1 MTLPKDPRPRVT
13 LYNIKINGKRL
24 SIDEMYRVAHAYRLD
39 SVAEFVRD
47 NYVVNSNYAAR
58 MIALRVLRLMDE
70 EDLTESEVLT
80 FLEVDERLIRPRRKP
95 R

>member
-24 SIDEMYRVAHAYRLD
+24 SIDEMYRIAHTYMVD
-39 SVAEFVRD
+39 SLAEYVRE

-70 EDLTESEVLT
+70 ANLTESDALT
-80 FLEVDERLIRPRRKP
+80 FLEDERLIRPRRKP